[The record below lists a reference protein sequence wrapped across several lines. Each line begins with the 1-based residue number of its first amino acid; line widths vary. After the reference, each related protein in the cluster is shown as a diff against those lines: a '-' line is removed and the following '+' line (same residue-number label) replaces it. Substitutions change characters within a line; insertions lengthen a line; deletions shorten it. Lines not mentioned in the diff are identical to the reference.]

1 MQERCARMEAREGEM
16 VREIER
22 MEAEVYQ
29 SEGII
34 EEVRGQ
40 LTSRNA
46 EILMLQ

>member
-1 MQERCARMEAREGEM
+1 MQERCARMEAREEEM

-34 EEVRGQ
+34 EEVRG
-40 LTSRNA
+40 
-46 EILMLQ
+46 